1 MNKFAMFSFF
11 IHSALFHPHP
21 DLLSPVSFLTLK
33 KITQNLGVQPLHV
46 CFLLNLQ
53 IYFDF
58 DIFCV
63 KTDLEEKV

>member
-1 MNKFAMFSFF
+1 
-11 IHSALFHPHP
+11 
-21 DLLSPVSFLTLK
+21 LTLK